1 MNTARLPSISQ
12 LWGCDMVTI
21 TRNSDI
27 RKKCSAFMSYASGA
41 VIAEQHGDFQ
51 KAAESWS
58 KALAFSRHLLNR
70 EWAGVRLEFCVNAA
84 KRGWGI
90 PDEG

>member
-1 MNTARLPSISQ
+1 
-12 LWGCDMVTI
+12 MVTI

-58 KALAFSRHLLNR
+58 KALAFSRHRLNR
-70 EWAGVRLEFCVNAA
+70 EWAEIRIAFCANAA
-84 KRGWGI
+84 ARKWSGI
-90 PDEG
+90 YESQGI